1 MPVHS
6 MHSCN
11 FIPFHSMHLI
21 NSIPFPCIALH
32 IIALRSIP
40 FDAVHSCMHAYTHA
54 CISLGRLIQSVID
67 SKDSPIIAH
76 ALSPKLPPHGG
87 LELPSN
93 LYVCRNCK
101 PFSKIVSI
109 LYVYTYIRTYIH
121 IAYYM
126 YTYIYIHIHRY
137 RYAHTRQCPARA
149 GAKVSNIR
157 HVYRK
162 HFVYRNCWWAAK
174 E

>member
-40 FDAVHSCMHAYTHA
+40 FDAVHSCMH
-54 CISLGRLIQSVID
+54 ISLGRLIQSVID

-101 PFSKIVSI
+101 PFSNIVSI

-126 YTYIYIHIHRY
+126 YTYIY
-137 RYAHTRQCPARA
+137 RYAHTR
-149 GAKVSNIR
+149 
-157 HVYRK
+157 
-162 HFVYRNCWWAAK
+162 
-174 E
+174 